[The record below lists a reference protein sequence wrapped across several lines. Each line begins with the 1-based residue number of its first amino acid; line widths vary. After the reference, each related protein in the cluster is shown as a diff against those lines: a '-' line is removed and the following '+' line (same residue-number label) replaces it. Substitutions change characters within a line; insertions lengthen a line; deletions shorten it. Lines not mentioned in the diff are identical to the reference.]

1 MAGGVWLVG
10 TGKEKV
16 STCKFVCHA
25 CERCCLCLKKA
36 GDMVGIWGGVGVLGS
51 RKGSGELVK
60 VVCTGSSPILYVLF
74 YVSLHTCY
82 TFDFLSP
89 RGDVVM
95 TGYGGCLKGGGWAG
109 FIRILAFIIYC
120 SSLFSLLRV
129 QLVGA
134 SFWSV
139 FLLLFGMEEFFYLSE
154 VDFILVNSIFFFFSY
169 CLMRSL

>member
-1 MAGGVWLVG
+1 MLFVS
-10 TGKEKV
+10 EKGWR
-16 STCKFVCHA
+16 H
-25 CERCCLCLKKA
+25 
-36 GDMVGIWGGVGVLGS
+36 GWYMGGVGVLGS
-51 RKGSGELVK
+51 REGSGELVK

-89 RGDVVM
+89 RGDVV
-95 TGYGGCLKGGGWAG
+95 TTEYGGCLKGGGWAG

-120 SSLFSLLRV
+120 SSLFPLLRV

-139 FLLLFGMEEFFYLSE
+139 FFYYLAWRSFFIYLR
-154 VDFILVNSIFFFFSY
+154 LIFF
-169 CLMRSL
+169 L

>member
-16 STCKFVCHA
+16 STCKFVRHA
-25 CERCCLCLKKA
+25 CERCCLCLKRLA
-36 GDMVGIWGGVGVLGS
+36 TWLVYGGGVGVLGS

-95 TGYGGCLKGGGWAG
+95 MGYGGCLKGGGWAG

-139 FLLLFGMEEFFYLSE
+139 F
-154 VDFILVNSIFFFFSY
+154 FFFWHGGVFFIY
-169 CLMRSL
+169 LRLIFL